1 MNMRYLKRSVL
12 SLLCL
17 GGLVGLSGCQ
27 DDEKLEQIGIE
38 QYVPEGSK
46 DVAGG
51 ALVHIVDEND
61 MANFALP
68 LSVLREVEIEAAN
81 SDYLDFA
88 CEQQDGKWYLVPK
101 QVKALDKPFEVI
113 PVKVTPREYPDES
126 RTLLVVLRQGT
137 TETKA
142 SDPITSVYSEVIGK
156 GTRCYGT
163 LGNTLGSVLLYE
175 QISKLGE
182 EYLTANTT
190 QKQFSMLELSGDSYE
205 KMMESWSFNVGA
217 SFKKTHAPASVRD
230 GALIPVWE
238 SKKQRTHIWSGTF
251 DLGVSGSISSSEA
264 YEYYLNLYRVKMSEV
279 KLNMSVFEQEKADSA
294 LLMLLSPSFVNALNV
309 ENIDPTAFYD
319 NWGTDI
325 ITQGSFGGY
334 NIYIYG
340 RKENVYEQSVGFDA
354 QGSLKR
360 SSPTT
365 TGSTWR
371 DIYTNANSDY
381 AEGHFDVAY
390 QDENYEKAS
399 KAVSLQFSTG
409 GDLAINDPQ
418 KWLDGFNSQGTDSN
432 WALIGYNVSSDEKT
446 DSICDLYP
454 IELIAYDM
462 AYIYDVLIP
471 EKTEADKEALLRLIN
486 NYNALV
492 EAKDAYLDSKQVLP
506 KPKSRL
512 VLADILVKSEANGHK
527 KGTPVPFVAQDPN
540 DQDNYL
546 TYYPMM
552 ANPNAPC
559 DKGYAFESSQNDYVV
574 GVDNDDKYWYYA
586 MASED
591 DCRGIVDAVF
601 CQSGTVEEFNGGKYY
616 VARGVHA
623 DHELSGAMDNNYLYV
638 KYYDEAVDLDPGKK
652 VTAIGFANR
661 DNDNKIIAS
670 TGGSELRLNATQT
683 EEIRFNEFWNQK
695 NWNWYNGQERIGK
708 GWCYLE
714 GGLVTYNQFFVVYTT
729 QNLPIERFNENTVW
743 QPKRWG
749 DKN

>member
-1 MNMRYLKRSVL
+1 MRYLKRSVL
-12 SLLCL
+12 SLLFM

-27 DDEKLEQIGIE
+27 NDDEELEQVGIE

-46 DVAGG
+46 DVVGG
-51 ALVHIVDEND
+51 ALVHIIDEND
-61 MANFALP
+61 MDNFALP
-68 LSVLREVEIEAAN
+68 LSVLREVEIEPVN

-88 CEQQDGKWYLVPK
+88 CEQRDGKWYLVPK

-113 PVKVTPREYPDES
+113 PVKVSPREYPDES
-126 RTLLVVLRQGT
+126 RTLLVVLRQGMA
-137 TETKA
+137 ETKA

-156 GTRCYGT
+156 GTRCYST

-217 SFKKTHAPASVRD
+217 SFKKTHAPASARD

-418 KWLDGFNSQGTDSN
+418 KWLDGFNSEGTDSN

-512 VLADILVKSEANGHK
+512 VLADIIVKSEANGHK

-552 ANPNAPC
+552 ANQNAPC
-559 DKGYAFESSQNDYVV
+559 DKGYAFESSQSDYVV

-586 MASED
+586 LASED
-591 DCRGIVDAVF
+591 DCQGIVDAVF
-601 CQSGTVEEFNGGKYY
+601 CQDKTVEDFNGGKYY

-652 VTAIGFANR
+652 ITAIGFA
-661 DNDNKIIAS
+661 DCDKDNKIIVS

-683 EEIRFNEFWNQK
+683 EENRFNEFWNQK

-729 QNLPIERFNENTVW
+729 QDLPIEHFNENAVW
-743 QPKRWG
+743 QPMRWG
-749 DKN
+749 E